1 MTSDKHEHT
10 LEDFIAENEH
20 GLMDEETGLTLHPD
34 FIDDVIAAINAEDA
48 SELRTLVEPLH
59 AADQAELLDRLNH
72 DQRVVLTAA
81 LKASFDSEVLPELS
95 PEAAEDVME
104 ALGAKAS
111 AEALAELDTDD
122 AVHIIED
129 LTPEDQQ
136 LILDEMPAD
145 KRGELQSSLQFPEDS
160 AGRLMRRT
168 YVSVPEQWTVGNT
181 IDYLRDSA
189 NLPENFYVIYIVDE
203 YDMPIGRL
211 LLGTMLHHRRD
222 VSISSIMNT
231 ETYTVTADMDQEEVA
246 FLFRKYALVETPV
259 VDNDGILIGT
269 ITVDDVV
276 DVIQEEE
283 DEDYLRAGGVAGGD
297 IKTRL
302 MSTIRARFGWLFVNL
317 LTAIAASTVISVFEG
332 SIEQIV
338 ALAVLMPIVASMGGN
353 AGTQSVTVAV
363 RAIATRYLTDSN
375 GRIFILKETLIGL
388 INGLMLG
395 AVMGASAG
403 LWFGDMW
410 LGFVMFLAAV
420 TTLTMAGLWGALI
433 PILIM
438 RFKGDPAISSSI
450 FLTTI
455 TDCVGFFSF
464 LGLATLILL

>member
-1 MTSDKHEHT
+1 MENDKHDHS
-10 LEDFIAENEH
+10 LDDFLPEH
-20 GLMDEETGLTLHPD
+20 GLMDDETGLTLHPE
-34 FIDDVIAAINAEDA
+34 FIEEVITAIEAEDA
-48 SELRTLVEPLH
+48 TELRRLVEPLH

-72 DQRVVLTAA
+72 DQRVELTAA
-81 LKASFDSEVLPELS
+81 LRASFDSEVLPELS
-95 PEAAEDVME
+95 TEAAIDVME
-104 ALGAKAS
+104 ALGAEAS
-111 AEALAELDTDD
+111 AVALAELDTDD

-129 LTPEDQQ
+129 LNFEDQQ
-136 LILDEMPAD
+136 TILDAMPED
-145 KRGELQSSLQFPEDS
+145 VRGELQTSLNFPEDS

-168 YVSVPEQWTVGNT
+168 LVSVPEHWTVGNT
-181 IDYLRDSA
+181 IDFLRDSA
-189 NLPENFYVIYIVDE
+189 ELPENFYVIYIVDE
-203 YDMPIGRL
+203 YDMPLGRL
-211 LLGTMLHHRRD
+211 LLGTMLHHRRE
-222 VSISSIMNT
+222 VTIKSIMNT
-231 ETYTVTADMDQEEVA
+231 EIYAVSSHTDQEEVA

-259 VDNDGILIGT
+259 INDHGILIGT

-283 DEDYLRAGGVAGGD
+283 DEDYLRAGGVSGGD
-297 IKTRL
+297 IKSRL
-302 MSTIRARFGWLFVNL
+302 LSTLKSRFRWLFINL
-317 LTAIAASTVISVFEG
+317 LTAIAASMVISVFEG

-363 RAIATRYLTDSN
+363 RAIATRYLTETN
-375 GRIFILKETLIGL
+375 GRSFILKETLIGF

-403 LWFGDMW
+403 LWFADMW

-433 PILIM
+433 PILIL